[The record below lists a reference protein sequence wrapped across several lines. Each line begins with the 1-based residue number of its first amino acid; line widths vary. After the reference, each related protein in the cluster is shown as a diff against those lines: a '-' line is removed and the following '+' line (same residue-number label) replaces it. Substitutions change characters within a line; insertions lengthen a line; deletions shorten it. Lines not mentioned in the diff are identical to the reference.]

1 MLLNETNSSII
12 DSIYHNFRDT
22 VENPES
28 LNIEIRSA
36 DYALKEAVQKLLKGE
51 KVSMLALEELHTECV
66 ANYEEAAFIAGFKIA
81 VKLMTEARM

>member
-1 MLLNETNSSII
+1 MLLNENGSII
-12 DSIYHNFRDT
+12 NMIYHEFRDT

-36 DYALKEAVQKLLKGE
+36 DYALKEAVQKLLEGE

-81 VKLMTEARM
+81 VKLMSEAKI